1 MIFRP
6 FQLTDVPDIADIYN
20 DYILHST
27 ATFDTELVTPDEMQ
41 QRMLSIAG
49 SFPFIVCEWDGK
61 TIAYCYAHPWKEKA
75 AYGQTLETTVYVA
88 SAFTGQGI
96 GRQLMTRLIDQ
107 CRTQGYHALIACITS
122 GNEDSEKLHQKL
134 GFRKVSQFEQV
145 GRKFD
150 RWLGVTDY
158 ELLL

>member
-6 FQLTDVPDIADIYN
+6 FQLTDVPDITGIYN

-27 ATFDTELVTPDEMQ
+27 ATFDTEPVTPDEMQ
-41 QRMLSIAG
+41 QRMLSIAV
-49 SFPFIVCEWDGK
+49 SFPFIVCELGGK
-61 TIAYCYAHPWKEKA
+61 AIAYCYAHPWKEKA
-75 AYGQTLETTVYVA
+75 AYGRTLETTVYVA

-122 GNEDSEKLHQKL
+122 ENKGSEKLHRKL